1 MEKVSSSTSISGCK
15 IGNATIK
22 VYTSDITQ
30 PLYGDVNG
38 DGVLTVADATLI
50 QKYCAE
56 FIIFT
61 DEQLAIADINRNVKI
76 EVGDATAIQRIVA
89 GIK

>member
-1 MEKVSSSTSISGCK
+1 MRR
-15 IGNATIK
+15 
-22 VYTSDITQ
+22 
-30 PLYGDVNG
+30 
-38 DGVLTVADATLI
+38 
-50 QKYCAE
+50 

-61 DEQLAIADINRNVKI
+61 DEQLAIADINRNAKI